1 MSYVTEINGFHKWIQ
16 THPELPISARLLWFT
31 LMHYNN
37 SCGWKRVFNVPMSL
51 LMGDSGLSR
60 SSIVRARQI
69 LQALGRIRY
78 TTRPG
83 MKATEYELLPM
94 SNEPGI
100 ATGYDTYDTRRDTGH
115 DTVCDTRHDT
125 PHDTGHDIE
134 YDTACDTPY
143 DTVYDTSHDTV
154 SDTPYDI
161 AHNTQAGHIPRLD
174 QTNTITNTIQD
185 TNTRQDNQTR
195 PDSLY
200 EFSFS
205 GGEKKE
211 KEKKEKEKKENAYRS
226 DNADM
231 HGNTM
236 YDDEMHDG
244 TIHDGTMYDDT
255 MCDDTMYDDTMH
267 DNTMHDSKVYDDT
280 MYDDNMCNNKVYDDN
295 MYNDNMRDEKIKEA
309 EFVPPTVEMVE
320 AYCKERGNVI
330 DPELFVAY
338 YDSVGWV
345 RGKYPMKDWKAAV
358 RSWEKYDAE
367 YRENGYY

>member
-69 LQALGRIRY
+69 LQELGRIRY

-115 DTVCDTRHDT
+115 DTACDTQHDT
-125 PHDTGHDIE
+125 PHDTGRDIE

-143 DTVYDTSHDTV
+143 DTVYDTSHDTAYDTV
-154 SDTPYDI
+154 YDTPYDI

-174 QTNTITNTIQD
+174 QTGQDQTNTITNTIQD
-185 TNTRQDNQTR
+185 INTRQDNQTR
-195 PDSLY
+195 PDNIS
-200 EFSFS
+200 EFSLS

-211 KEKKEKEKKENAYRS
+211 K
-226 DNADM
+226 
-231 HGNTM
+231 
-236 YDDEMHDG
+236 
-244 TIHDGTMYDDT
+244 
-255 MCDDTMYDDTMH
+255 
-267 DNTMHDSKVYDDT
+267 
-280 MYDDNMCNNKVYDDN
+280 
-295 MYNDNMRDEKIKEA
+295 IKEE

-320 AYCKERGNVI
+320 EYCKERGNVI

>member
-69 LQALGRIRY
+69 LQELGRIRY

-115 DTVCDTRHDT
+115 DTVCDTQHDT
-125 PHDTGHDIE
+125 PHDTGRDIE

-143 DTVYDTSHDTV
+143 DTVFDTSHDTAYDTSYDTV

-174 QTNTITNTIQD
+174 QTGQDQTNTIQD
-185 TNTRQDNQTR
+185 INTRQDNQTR
-195 PDSLY
+195 PDNIS

-211 KEKKEKEKKENAYRS
+211 KIK
-226 DNADM
+226 
-231 HGNTM
+231 
-236 YDDEMHDG
+236 
-244 TIHDGTMYDDT
+244 
-255 MCDDTMYDDTMH
+255 
-267 DNTMHDSKVYDDT
+267 
-280 MYDDNMCNNKVYDDN
+280 
-295 MYNDNMRDEKIKEA
+295 EKIKEE

-320 AYCKERGNVI
+320 EYCKERGNVI

>member
-115 DTVCDTRHDT
+115 DTVCDTQHDT
-125 PHDTGHDIE
+125 PHDTGRDIE

-154 SDTPYDI
+154 YDTPYDTVYDTPYDI

-174 QTNTITNTIQD
+174 QTGQDQTNTITNT
-185 TNTRQDNQTR
+185 RQDIQTR
-195 PDSLY
+195 PDNIS

-211 KEKKEKEKKENAYRS
+211 KIK
-226 DNADM
+226 
-231 HGNTM
+231 
-236 YDDEMHDG
+236 
-244 TIHDGTMYDDT
+244 
-255 MCDDTMYDDTMH
+255 
-267 DNTMHDSKVYDDT
+267 
-280 MYDDNMCNNKVYDDN
+280 
-295 MYNDNMRDEKIKEA
+295 EKIKEE

-330 DPELFVAY
+330 DPEMFVAY
-338 YDSVGWV
+338 YDSIGWV

>member
-115 DTVCDTRHDT
+115 DT
-125 PHDTGHDIE
+125 G
-134 YDTACDTPY
+134 YDTERDTLH
-143 DTVYDTSHDTV
+143 DTVYDTWHDTKDDMV
-154 SDTPYDI
+154 YDTPHDIVYDNTCDI
-161 AHNTQAGHIPRLD
+161 AHDTQDGHIPRLD
-174 QTNTITNTIQD
+174 QTRPDQTNTIQD

-195 PDSLY
+195 PNNIS

-205 GGEKKE
+205 GGEKK
-211 KEKKEKEKKENAYRS
+211 KK
-226 DNADM
+226 
-231 HGNTM
+231 
-236 YDDEMHDG
+236 
-244 TIHDGTMYDDT
+244 
-255 MCDDTMYDDTMH
+255 
-267 DNTMHDSKVYDDT
+267 
-280 MYDDNMCNNKVYDDN
+280 
-295 MYNDNMRDEKIKEA
+295 
-309 EFVPPTVEMVE
+309 
-320 AYCKERGNVI
+320 
-330 DPELFVAY
+330 
-338 YDSVGWV
+338 
-345 RGKYPMKDWKAAV
+345 
-358 RSWEKYDAE
+358 
-367 YRENGYY
+367 

>member
-69 LQALGRIRY
+69 LQELGRIRY
-78 TTRPG
+78 TTRSG

-115 DTVCDTRHDT
+115 DTVCDTQHDT
-125 PHDTGHDIE
+125 PHDTGRDIE

-143 DTVYDTSHDTV
+143 DTVYDTSHDTAYDTSYETV

-174 QTNTITNTIQD
+174 QTGQDQTNTIQD

-211 KEKKEKEKKENAYRS
+211 KIKK
-226 DNADM
+226 
-231 HGNTM
+231 
-236 YDDEMHDG
+236 
-244 TIHDGTMYDDT
+244 
-255 MCDDTMYDDTMH
+255 
-267 DNTMHDSKVYDDT
+267 
-280 MYDDNMCNNKVYDDN
+280 
-295 MYNDNMRDEKIKEA
+295 EKIKEE

-320 AYCKERGNVI
+320 EYCKERGNVI

>member
-69 LQALGRIRY
+69 LQELGRIRY

-115 DTVCDTRHDT
+115 DTVCDTQHDT
-125 PHDTGHDIE
+125 PHDTGRDIE

-143 DTVYDTSHDTV
+143 DTVYNTSHDTAYDTV
-154 SDTPYDI
+154 YDTPYDI

-174 QTNTITNTIQD
+174 QTGQDQTNTITNTIQD
-185 TNTRQDNQTR
+185 INTRQDNQTR
-195 PDSLY
+195 PDNIS

-211 KEKKEKEKKENAYRS
+211 KIK
-226 DNADM
+226 
-231 HGNTM
+231 
-236 YDDEMHDG
+236 
-244 TIHDGTMYDDT
+244 
-255 MCDDTMYDDTMH
+255 
-267 DNTMHDSKVYDDT
+267 
-280 MYDDNMCNNKVYDDN
+280 
-295 MYNDNMRDEKIKEA
+295 EKIKEE

-320 AYCKERGNVI
+320 EYCKERGNVI

>member
-69 LQALGRIRY
+69 LQELGRIRY

-100 ATGYDTYDTRRDTGH
+100 ATGYDTYDTRRDTG
-115 DTVCDTRHDT
+115 R
-125 PHDTGHDIE
+125 DTG
-134 YDTACDTPY
+134 YDTERDTLH
-143 DTVYDTSHDTV
+143 DTVYDTWHDTV
-154 SDTPYDI
+154 YDTWHDTKDDTVYDTPHDIVYDNTCDI
-161 AHNTQAGHIPRLD
+161 AHDTQDGHIPRLD
-174 QTNTITNTIQD
+174 QTNTIQD

-211 KEKKEKEKKENAYRS
+211 KEKKENAYRS

-244 TIHDGTMYDDT
+244 TMY
-255 MCDDTMYDDTMH
+255 DDTMYDDTMR
-267 DNTMHDSKVYDDT
+267 
-280 MYDDNMCNNKVYDDN
+280 NNKVYDDN
-295 MYNDNMRDEKIKEA
+295 MHNDNMREEKIKEE

-338 YDSVGWV
+338 YDSIGWV

>member
-69 LQALGRIRY
+69 LQELGRIRY
-78 TTRPG
+78 TTLPG
-83 MKATEYELLPM
+83 MKATEYELLSM

-115 DTVCDTRHDT
+115 DTVYDTQHDT
-125 PHDTGHDIE
+125 PHDTGRDIE

-143 DTVYDTSHDTV
+143 DTVYDTSYDTV

-161 AHNTQAGHIPRLD
+161 VHNTQAGHIPRLD
-174 QTNTITNTIQD
+174 QTGQDQTNTITNTIQD
-185 TNTRQDNQTR
+185 INTRPDNQTR
-195 PDSLY
+195 PDNIS

-205 GGEKKE
+205 EG
-211 KEKKEKEKKENAYRS
+211 EKKEKEKKENAYRS

-244 TIHDGTMYDDT
+244 TMYDDT
-255 MCDDTMYDDTMH
+255 MCDDTMYDNNMH
-267 DNTMHDSKVYDDT
+267 DNKVYDDT
-280 MYDDNMCNNKVYDDN
+280 VYDDN
-295 MYNDNMRDEKIKEA
+295 MREEKIKEE

-330 DPELFVAY
+330 DPEMFVAY
-338 YDSVGWV
+338 YDSIGWV

>member
-1 MSYVTEINGFHKWIQ
+1 MSYINEINGFHKWVQ
-16 THPELPISARLLWFT
+16 THPELPTSARILWFT

-37 SCGWKRVFNVPMSL
+37 SCGWKRVFNVPISL

-100 ATGYDTYDTRRDTGH
+100 ATGYATGYDTYVTRRDTGH
-115 DTVCDTRHDT
+115 DTVCDTQHDT
-125 PHDTGHDIE
+125 PHDTGRDIE
-134 YDTACDTPY
+134 
-143 DTVYDTSHDTV
+143 YDTSHDTV
-154 SDTPYDI
+154 YDTPYDI

-185 TNTRQDNQTR
+185 INTRQDNQTR
-195 PDSLY
+195 PNNIS

-211 KEKKEKEKKENAYRS
+211 KIK
-226 DNADM
+226 
-231 HGNTM
+231 
-236 YDDEMHDG
+236 
-244 TIHDGTMYDDT
+244 
-255 MCDDTMYDDTMH
+255 
-267 DNTMHDSKVYDDT
+267 
-280 MYDDNMCNNKVYDDN
+280 
-295 MYNDNMRDEKIKEA
+295 EKIKEE
-309 EFVPPTVEMVE
+309 EFVPPTVDMVE
-320 AYCKERGNVI
+320 EYCKERGNVI

>member
-69 LQALGRIRY
+69 LQELGRIRY

-100 ATGYDTYDTRRDTGH
+100 ATGYDMYDTRRDTGH
-115 DTVCDTRHDT
+115 DTVCDTQHDT
-125 PHDTGHDIE
+125 PHDTGRDIGYDTT
-134 YDTACDTPY
+134 YDTAY
-143 DTVYDTSHDTV
+143 DTVY
-154 SDTPYDI
+154 DTPYDI
-161 AHNTQAGHIPRLD
+161 AHDTQAGHIPRLD
-174 QTNTITNTIQD
+174 QTRQDQTNTITTTIQD
-185 TNTRQDNQTR
+185 TNTRQDNQSR
-195 PDSLY
+195 PDNLS

-211 KEKKEKEKKENAYRS
+211 KEKKENSYGS
-226 DNADM
+226 DNA
-231 HGNTM
+231 
-236 YDDEMHDG
+236 
-244 TIHDGTMYDDT
+244 
-255 MCDDTMYDDTMH
+255 
-267 DNTMHDSKVYDDT
+267 S
-280 MYDDNMCNNKVYDDN
+280 MYDDNMYTGNTCE
-295 MYNDNMRDEKIKEA
+295 EKIKEE

-320 AYCKERGNVI
+320 DYCKERGNVI
-330 DPELFVAY
+330 DPEMFVAY
-338 YDSVGWV
+338 YDSIGWV

>member
-1 MSYVTEINGFHKWIQ
+1 MSYVTEINGFHKWVQ
-16 THPELPISARLLWFT
+16 THPELPTSARILWFT

-37 SCGWKRVFNVPMSL
+37 SCGWKRVFNVPISL

-60 SSIVRARQI
+60 SSIVRARKL
-69 LQALGRIRY
+69 LQESGRIRY
-78 TTRPG
+78 TTRPD

-94 SNEPGI
+94 SDEPGI
-100 ATGYDTYDTRRDTGH
+100 ATGYDTYNTRRDTGH
-115 DTVCDTRHDT
+115 DTVCDTQHDT
-125 PHDTGHDIE
+125 SHDTGRDIE

-143 DTVYDTSHDTV
+143 DTVYDTSYDTV

-174 QTNTITNTIQD
+174 QTRQDQTNTIQD

-195 PDSLY
+195 PDSLS

-205 GGEKKE
+205 GG
-211 KEKKEKEKKENAYRS
+211 EKKEKEKKENAYRS

-231 HGNTM
+231 HGNIM
-236 YDDEMHDG
+236 YDDEM
-244 TIHDGTMYDDT
+244 HDGTMYDDT
-255 MCDDTMYDDTMH
+255 MCDDTMHDNNMH
-267 DNTMHDSKVYDDT
+267 DNKVYDDT
-280 MYDDNMCNNKVYDDN
+280 VYDDN
-295 MYNDNMRDEKIKEA
+295 MREEKIKEE

-330 DPELFVAY
+330 DPEMFVAY
-338 YDSVGWV
+338 YDSIGWV

>member
-1 MSYVTEINGFHKWIQ
+1 MSYVTEINGFHKWVQ

-100 ATGYDTYDTRRDTGH
+100 ATGYDTYDTRRDTGY
-115 DTVCDTRHDT
+115 DTVCDTQHDTQHDT
-125 PHDTGHDIE
+125 PHDTGRDIE
-134 YDTACDTPY
+134 YDTASDTPY

-174 QTNTITNTIQD
+174 QTGQDQTNTITNTIQD
-185 TNTRQDNQTR
+185 INTRQDNQTR
-195 PDSLY
+195 PDNIS

-211 KEKKEKEKKENAYRS
+211 KIK
-226 DNADM
+226 
-231 HGNTM
+231 
-236 YDDEMHDG
+236 
-244 TIHDGTMYDDT
+244 
-255 MCDDTMYDDTMH
+255 
-267 DNTMHDSKVYDDT
+267 
-280 MYDDNMCNNKVYDDN
+280 
-295 MYNDNMRDEKIKEA
+295 EKIKEE

-320 AYCKERGNVI
+320 EYCKERGNVI

>member
-115 DTVCDTRHDT
+115 DTVCDTQHDT
-125 PHDTGHDIE
+125 PHDTGRDIE

-143 DTVYDTSHDTV
+143 DTVYDTSHDTAYDTSYDTV

-174 QTNTITNTIQD
+174 QTGQDQTNTITNTIQD
-185 TNTRQDNQTR
+185 INTRQDNQTR
-195 PDSLY
+195 PDNIS

-211 KEKKEKEKKENAYRS
+211 KIK
-226 DNADM
+226 
-231 HGNTM
+231 
-236 YDDEMHDG
+236 
-244 TIHDGTMYDDT
+244 
-255 MCDDTMYDDTMH
+255 
-267 DNTMHDSKVYDDT
+267 
-280 MYDDNMCNNKVYDDN
+280 
-295 MYNDNMRDEKIKEA
+295 EKIKEE

-320 AYCKERGNVI
+320 EYCKERGNVI

>member
-69 LQALGRIRY
+69 LQELGRIRY

-115 DTVCDTRHDT
+115 DKVCDTQHDTQHDT
-125 PHDTGHDIE
+125 PHDTGRDIE
-134 YDTACDTPY
+134 YDTACDIPY

-154 SDTPYDI
+154 YDTPYDI
-161 AHNTQAGHIPRLD
+161 AHDTQDGHIPRQD
-174 QTNTITNTIQD
+174 QTNTITTTIQD
-185 TNTRQDNQTR
+185 TNTRQDTQTR
-195 PDSLY
+195 PDNFS

-211 KEKKEKEKKENAYRS
+211 K
-226 DNADM
+226 
-231 HGNTM
+231 
-236 YDDEMHDG
+236 
-244 TIHDGTMYDDT
+244 
-255 MCDDTMYDDTMH
+255 
-267 DNTMHDSKVYDDT
+267 
-280 MYDDNMCNNKVYDDN
+280 
-295 MYNDNMRDEKIKEA
+295 IKEE

-320 AYCKERGNVI
+320 DYCKERGNVI
-330 DPELFVAY
+330 DPEMFVAY
-338 YDSVGWV
+338 YDSIRWV

-367 YRENGYY
+367 YRDNGYY

>member
-69 LQALGRIRY
+69 LQELGRIRY

-100 ATGYDTYDTRRDTGH
+100 ATGYDTYDTRRDTEH
-115 DTVCDTRHDT
+115 DKRY
-125 PHDTGHDIE
+125 DTG
-134 YDTACDTPY
+134 YDTERDTLH
-143 DTVYDTSHDTV
+143 DTVYDTWHDTKDDTV
-154 SDTPYDI
+154 YDTPHDIVYDNTCDI
-161 AHNTQAGHIPRLD
+161 AHDTQDGHIPRQDQTRQD
-174 QTNTITNTIQD
+174 QTNTIQV
-185 TNTRQDNQTR
+185 TNTRLDNQTR
-195 PDSLY
+195 PDSLS

-211 KEKKEKEKKENAYRS
+211 KENAYRS

-231 HGNTM
+231 HGNIM
-236 YDDEMHDG
+236 YDDEM
-244 TIHDGTMYDDT
+244 HDGTMYDDT
-255 MCDDTMYDDTMH
+255 MCDDTMH
-267 DNTMHDSKVYDDT
+267 DNNMHVNKVYDDT
-280 MYDDNMCNNKVYDDN
+280 VYDDNMRNNKVYDDN
-295 MYNDNMRDEKIKEA
+295 MHNDNMREEKIKEE

-330 DPELFVAY
+330 DPEMFVAY
-338 YDSVGWV
+338 YDSIGWV

>member
-1 MSYVTEINGFHKWIQ
+1 MSYINEINGFHKWVQ
-16 THPELPISARLLWFT
+16 THPELPTSARILWFT

-37 SCGWKRVFNVPMSL
+37 SCGWKRVFNVPISL

-60 SSIVRARQI
+60 SSIVRARKL
-69 LQALGRIRY
+69 LQESGRIRY
-78 TTRPG
+78 TTRSD

-94 SNEPGI
+94 SDEPGI
-100 ATGYDTYDTRRDTGH
+100 ATGYDTYTTRRDTGH
-115 DTVCDTRHDT
+115 DTVYDTPHDT
-125 PHDTGHDIE
+125 PHDTGRDIE

-143 DTVYDTSHDTV
+143 DTVYDT
-154 SDTPYDI
+154 PYDI
-161 AHNTQAGHIPRLD
+161 AHDTQDGHILRLD
-174 QTNTITNTIQD
+174 QTRPDQTNTIQD

-195 PDSLY
+195 PDSLS

-205 GGEKKE
+205 GG
-211 KEKKEKEKKENAYRS
+211 EKKEKEKKENAYRS

-231 HGNTM
+231 HGNIM
-236 YDDEMHDG
+236 YDDEM
-244 TIHDGTMYDDT
+244 HDGTMYDDT
-255 MCDDTMYDDTMH
+255 MCDDTMHDNDMH
-267 DNTMHDSKVYDDT
+267 DNKVYDDT
-280 MYDDNMCNNKVYDDN
+280 VYDDN
-295 MYNDNMRDEKIKEA
+295 MREEKIKEE

-330 DPELFVAY
+330 DPEMFVAY
-338 YDSVGWV
+338 YDSIGWV

>member
-69 LQALGRIRY
+69 LQELGRIRY

-115 DTVCDTRHDT
+115 DTVCDTQHDT
-125 PHDTGHDIE
+125 PHDTGCDIE

-143 DTVYDTSHDTV
+143 DTVYDT
-154 SDTPYDI
+154 PYDI
-161 AHNTQAGHIPRLD
+161 AHDTQAGHIPRLD
-174 QTNTITNTIQD
+174 QTGQDQTTTIQD
-185 TNTRQDNQTR
+185 TNTRQDNQSR
-195 PDSLY
+195 PDNLS

-205 GGEKKE
+205 GG
-211 KEKKEKEKKENAYRS
+211 EKKEKEKKENAYRS

-244 TIHDGTMYDDT
+244 TMYDDTMYDDT
-255 MCDDTMYDDTMH
+255 MCDDTMH
-267 DNTMHDSKVYDDT
+267 D
-280 MYDDNMCNNKVYDDN
+280 NKVYD
-295 MYNDNMRDEKIKEA
+295 DNMRDEKIKEA

-338 YDSVGWV
+338 YDSIGWV

>member
-69 LQALGRIRY
+69 LQELGRIRY

-100 ATGYDTYDTRRDTGH
+100 ATGYDTYDTRRDTGN
-115 DTVCDTRHDT
+115 DTVCDTQHDT
-125 PHDTGHDIE
+125 PHDTGRDIE

-143 DTVYDTSHDTV
+143 DTVYDTSYDTV
-154 SDTPYDI
+154 YDTPYDI

-174 QTNTITNTIQD
+174 QTGQDQTNTITNTIQD
-185 TNTRQDNQTR
+185 INTRQDNQTR
-195 PDSLY
+195 PDNIS

-211 KEKKEKEKKENAYRS
+211 KIK
-226 DNADM
+226 
-231 HGNTM
+231 
-236 YDDEMHDG
+236 
-244 TIHDGTMYDDT
+244 
-255 MCDDTMYDDTMH
+255 
-267 DNTMHDSKVYDDT
+267 
-280 MYDDNMCNNKVYDDN
+280 
-295 MYNDNMRDEKIKEA
+295 EKIKEE

-320 AYCKERGNVI
+320 EYCKERGNVI

>member
-1 MSYVTEINGFHKWIQ
+1 MSYINEINGFHKWVQ
-16 THPELPISARLLWFT
+16 THPELPTSARILWFT

-37 SCGWKRVFNVPMSL
+37 SCGWKRVFNVPISL

-60 SSIVRARQI
+60 SSIVRARKL
-69 LQALGRIRY
+69 LQASGRIRY
-78 TTRPG
+78 TTRSD

-94 SNEPGI
+94 SDEPGI
-100 ATGYDTYDTRRDTGH
+100 ATGYDTYTTRRDTE
-115 DTVCDTRHDT
+115 
-125 PHDTGHDIE
+125 HDTGYDKG
-134 YDTACDTPY
+134 YDTERDTLH
-143 DTVYDTSHDTV
+143 DTVYDTWHDTKNDTV
-154 SDTPYDI
+154 YDTPHDIVYDNTCDI
-161 AHNTQAGHIPRLD
+161 AHDTQDGHIPRLD
-174 QTNTITNTIQD
+174 QTRQDQTNTIQD

-195 PDSLY
+195 PDSLS

-205 GGEKKE
+205 GG
-211 KEKKEKEKKENAYRS
+211 EKKEKEKKENAYRS

-231 HGNTM
+231 HGNIM

-244 TIHDGTMYDDT
+244 T
-255 MCDDTMYDDTMH
+255 MYDDTMH
-267 DNTMHDSKVYDDT
+267 DDTMHDNNMHDNKVYDDT
-280 MYDDNMCNNKVYDDN
+280 MYDDNMRNNKVYDDN
-295 MYNDNMRDEKIKEA
+295 MREEKIKEE

-330 DPELFVAY
+330 DPEMFVAY
-338 YDSVGWV
+338 YDSIGWV

>member
-69 LQALGRIRY
+69 LQELGRIRY

-100 ATGYDTYDTRRDTGH
+100 ATGYDTYDTRRDTG
-115 DTVCDTRHDT
+115 R
-125 PHDTGHDIE
+125 DTG
-134 YDTACDTPY
+134 YDKGYATERDTLH
-143 DTVYDTSHDTV
+143 DTVYDTWHDTKDDTV
-154 SDTPYDI
+154 YDTPHDIVYDNTCDI
-161 AHNTQAGHIPRLD
+161 AHDTQDGHIPRLD
-174 QTNTITNTIQD
+174 QTRQDQTNTIQD

-195 PDSLY
+195 PDSLS

-205 GGEKKE
+205 GG
-211 KEKKEKEKKENAYRS
+211 EKKEKEKKENAYRS

-231 HGNTM
+231 HGNIM
-236 YDDEMHDG
+236 YDDEM
-244 TIHDGTMYDDT
+244 HDGTMYDDT
-255 MCDDTMYDDTMH
+255 MCDDTMHDNSMH
-267 DNTMHDSKVYDDT
+267 DNKVYDDT
-280 MYDDNMCNNKVYDDN
+280 VYDDNMRNNKVYDDN
-295 MYNDNMRDEKIKEA
+295 MREEKIKEE

-330 DPELFVAY
+330 DPEMFVAY
-338 YDSVGWV
+338 YDSIGWV

>member
-1 MSYVTEINGFHKWIQ
+1 MSYINEINGFHKWVQ
-16 THPELPISARLLWFT
+16 THPELPTSARILWFT

-37 SCGWKRVFNVPMSL
+37 SCGWKRVFNVPISL

-60 SSIVRARQI
+60 SSIVRARKL
-69 LQALGRIRY
+69 LQESGRIRY
-78 TTRPG
+78 TTRSD

-94 SNEPGI
+94 SDEPGI
-100 ATGYDTYDTRRDTGH
+100 ATGYDTYNTRRDTRRDTVYDTWH
-115 DTVCDTRHDT
+115 DTKD
-125 PHDTGHDIE
+125 
-134 YDTACDTPY
+134 
-143 DTVYDTSHDTV
+143 DTVYDTPHDIVYDNTC
-154 SDTPYDI
+154 DI
-161 AHNTQAGHIPRLD
+161 AHDTQDGHIPRLD
-174 QTNTITNTIQD
+174 QTRQDQTNTIQD

-195 PDSLY
+195 PDSLS

-211 KEKKEKEKKENAYRS
+211 KENAYRS

-236 YDDEMHDG
+236 YDEMHDG
-244 TIHDGTMYDDT
+244 T
-255 MCDDTMYDDTMH
+255 MCDNNMH
-267 DNTMHDSKVYDDT
+267 DNKVYDDT
-280 MYDDNMCNNKVYDDN
+280 VYDDNLYNDNMRNNKVYDDN
-295 MYNDNMRDEKIKEA
+295 MREEKMKEE

-330 DPELFVAY
+330 DPEMFVAY
-338 YDSVGWV
+338 YDSIGWV

>member
-115 DTVCDTRHDT
+115 DTVCDTQHDT
-125 PHDTGHDIE
+125 PHNTGRDIE

-143 DTVYDTSHDTV
+143 DTVYDTSHDTAYDTSYDTV

-161 AHNTQAGHIPRLD
+161 AHNTQAGYIPRLDQTGQD

-185 TNTRQDNQTR
+185 INTRQDNQTR
-195 PDSLY
+195 PDNIS

-211 KEKKEKEKKENAYRS
+211 K
-226 DNADM
+226 
-231 HGNTM
+231 
-236 YDDEMHDG
+236 
-244 TIHDGTMYDDT
+244 
-255 MCDDTMYDDTMH
+255 
-267 DNTMHDSKVYDDT
+267 
-280 MYDDNMCNNKVYDDN
+280 
-295 MYNDNMRDEKIKEA
+295 IKEE
-309 EFVPPTVEMVE
+309 EFIPPTVEMVE
-320 AYCKERGNVI
+320 EYCKERGNVI
-330 DPELFVAY
+330 DPEMFVAY

>member
-1 MSYVTEINGFHKWIQ
+1 MSYINEINGFHKWIQ

-100 ATGYDTYDTRRDTGH
+100 ATGYDTYDTRRDTGRDTGYDTERDTLH
-115 DTVCDTRHDT
+115 DTERDTLH
-125 PHDTGHDIE
+125 
-134 YDTACDTPY
+134 
-143 DTVYDTSHDTV
+143 DTVYDTWHDTKDDTV
-154 SDTPYDI
+154 YDTPHDIVYDNTCDI
-161 AHNTQAGHIPRLD
+161 AHDTQDGHIPRLD
-174 QTNTITNTIQD
+174 QTRPDQTNTIQD

-195 PDSLY
+195 PDSLS

-211 KEKKEKEKKENAYRS
+211 KIK
-226 DNADM
+226 
-231 HGNTM
+231 
-236 YDDEMHDG
+236 
-244 TIHDGTMYDDT
+244 
-255 MCDDTMYDDTMH
+255 
-267 DNTMHDSKVYDDT
+267 
-280 MYDDNMCNNKVYDDN
+280 
-295 MYNDNMRDEKIKEA
+295 EKIKEE

-320 AYCKERGNVI
+320 EYCKERGNVI
-330 DPELFVAY
+330 DPEMFVAY
-338 YDSVGWV
+338 YDSIGWV

>member
-115 DTVCDTRHDT
+115 DTVCDTQHDT
-125 PHDTGHDIE
+125 PHDTGRDIE

-143 DTVYDTSHDTV
+143 DTV

-174 QTNTITNTIQD
+174 QTNTI
-185 TNTRQDNQTR
+185 QDNQTR
-195 PDSLY
+195 PDSLS

-205 GGEKKE
+205 GG
-211 KEKKEKEKKENAYRS
+211 EKKEKEKKENAYRS

-231 HGNTM
+231 HGNIM

-244 TIHDGTMYDDT
+244 TM
-255 MCDDTMYDDTMH
+255 
-267 DNTMHDSKVYDDT
+267 YDDT
-280 MYDDNMCNNKVYDDN
+280 MYDDNMRNNKVYDDN
-295 MYNDNMRDEKIKEA
+295 MHNDNMREEKIKEE
-309 EFVPPTVEMVE
+309 EFIPPTVEMVE

-330 DPELFVAY
+330 DPEMFVAY
-338 YDSVGWV
+338 YDSIGWV

>member
-115 DTVCDTRHDT
+115 DTVCDTQHDT
-125 PHDTGHDIE
+125 PHDTGRDIE

-143 DTVYDTSHDTV
+143 DTVYDTSHDTAYDTV
-154 SDTPYDI
+154 YDTPYDI

-174 QTNTITNTIQD
+174 QTGQDQTNTITNTIQD
-185 TNTRQDNQTR
+185 INTRQDNQTR
-195 PDSLY
+195 PDNIS

-211 KEKKEKEKKENAYRS
+211 KIK
-226 DNADM
+226 
-231 HGNTM
+231 
-236 YDDEMHDG
+236 
-244 TIHDGTMYDDT
+244 
-255 MCDDTMYDDTMH
+255 
-267 DNTMHDSKVYDDT
+267 
-280 MYDDNMCNNKVYDDN
+280 
-295 MYNDNMRDEKIKEA
+295 EKIKEE

-320 AYCKERGNVI
+320 EYCKERGNVI

>member
-115 DTVCDTRHDT
+115 DTVCDTQHDT
-125 PHDTGHDIE
+125 PHDTGRDIE

-143 DTVYDTSHDTV
+143 DTVY
-154 SDTPYDI
+154 DTPYDI

-174 QTNTITNTIQD
+174 QTGQDQTNTITNTIQD
-185 TNTRQDNQTR
+185 INTRQDNQTR
-195 PDSLY
+195 PDNIS

-211 KEKKEKEKKENAYRS
+211 KIK
-226 DNADM
+226 
-231 HGNTM
+231 
-236 YDDEMHDG
+236 
-244 TIHDGTMYDDT
+244 
-255 MCDDTMYDDTMH
+255 
-267 DNTMHDSKVYDDT
+267 
-280 MYDDNMCNNKVYDDN
+280 
-295 MYNDNMRDEKIKEA
+295 EKIKEE

-320 AYCKERGNVI
+320 EYCKERGNVI

>member
-69 LQALGRIRY
+69 LQELGRIRY

-115 DTVCDTRHDT
+115 DTVCDTQHDT
-125 PHDTGHDIE
+125 PHDTGRDIE

-143 DTVYDTSHDTV
+143 DTVYDTSHDTAYDTV
-154 SDTPYDI
+154 YDTPYDI

-174 QTNTITNTIQD
+174 QTGQDQTNTITNTIQD
-185 TNTRQDNQTR
+185 INTRQDNQTR
-195 PDSLY
+195 PDNIS

-211 KEKKEKEKKENAYRS
+211 KIK
-226 DNADM
+226 
-231 HGNTM
+231 
-236 YDDEMHDG
+236 
-244 TIHDGTMYDDT
+244 
-255 MCDDTMYDDTMH
+255 
-267 DNTMHDSKVYDDT
+267 
-280 MYDDNMCNNKVYDDN
+280 
-295 MYNDNMRDEKIKEA
+295 EKIKEE

-320 AYCKERGNVI
+320 EYCKERGNVI